1 RRLAA
6 TAIPRWLV
14 VTGRL
19 GGTAAVVVIQVVVLG
34 GVALL
39 LGWRPEGAEV
49 GWALL
54 LVVLGAAAFGACGLL
69 LGGSVRADLVLVIAN
84 VVWFVLLFVGGIVVP
99 AAQLPGA
106 LGTVVGFLPSGALAE
121 GLRTVLLGGTPP
133 VAGVVVLVVWAVVA
147 GLAAARTLRWD

>member
-1 RRLAA
+1 M
-6 TAIPRWLV
+6 
-14 VTGRL
+14 
-19 GGTAAVVVIQVVVLG
+19 
-34 GVALL
+34 
-39 LGWRPEGAEV
+39 
-49 GWALL
+49 
-54 LVVLGAAAFGACGLL
+54 VLGAAAFGACGLL

-133 VAGVVVLVVWAVVA
+133 VGGVVVLVVWAVVA